1 MDSLFTSPE
10 MPQKVTS
17 RNALLKSIGVF
28 VLLFVFLSLP
38 WQGLQITYTAWFR
51 AIGTMVFSRDNG
63 PRDVVFLDH
72 PRNAALPTM
81 IRIEIA
87 NRQMLGADG
96 SGPVRHLDLDV
107 QGFALMP
114 TILLISLILATPF
127 ATGSRILTLLFGCLI
142 MQLVVIGFLGMA
154 IWIDSAEIGLAKIPP
169 EWKTTI
175 ASSSVTLITNFSI
188 AAPIAIWLLLC
199 FHRIRKG

>member
-1 MDSLFTSPE
+1 